1 MDVEL
6 KMPDL
11 ATTGSAIRV
20 VRWLVEVGQ
29 PVRRGQPLLEV
40 ETDKAAME
48 VESIASGRL
57 HSVQVQ
63 PKDSVTAGRTIATI
77 ATEDTVAAAPTAAR
91 PPPPAPVRAAP
102 AAGPT
107 RTGGMFA
114 RNREAARTPAPGQ
127 AAATIPLGPVQRTVA
142 QRMQESKQTVPH
154 FYLQTSVNAEPL
166 LARRRAA
173 APADIVWDAFFVH
186 AVGRALRTFDRL
198 NCRFEADH
206 LAPAGT
212 DAVGVAVDHA
222 GDLYVAAVPGPAA
235 KSPQQISDEIRGYV
249 ERLRAG
255 DPEARR
261 RRPAAITIT
270 NLGAANVEAFTAII
284 NPPEAAILAVG
295 KIAPAAVVRDGKVV
309 AQHRATI
316 TLSVDHRVVN
326 GRYAA
331 DFLSAVVQELETL

>member
-1 MDVEL
+1 MEFEL

-48 VESIASGRL
+48 VESVASGRL
-57 HSVQVQ
+57 RAVRVQ
-63 PKDSVTAGRTIATI
+63 PEDAVTAGQTIATI
-77 ATEDTVAAAPTAAR
+77 TTEESVAAPPVASPAS
-91 PPPPAPVRAAP
+91 PPPAPTVPP
-102 AAGPT
+102 AAGPPKA
-107 RTGGMFA
+107 GGMFA
-114 RNREAARTPAPGQ
+114 RNRETAQRAAVKQPPAL
-127 AAATIPLGPVQRTVA
+127 PLSLTQRTVA

-166 LARRRAA
+166 LARRKAA
-173 APADIVWDAFFVH
+173 APAKVAWDAFFVQ
-186 AVGRALRTFDRL
+186 AVGKSLRKFDRM

-206 LAPAGT
+206 LAPSGT

-222 GDLYVAAVPGPAA
+222 GDLYVLAVPDPAA
-235 KSPQQISDEIRGYV
+235 KTLQQISDEIRSFV

-261 RRPAAITIT
+261 RHPAAITIT

-284 NPPEAAILAVG
+284 NPPESSILAVG

-309 AQHRATI
+309 PQHRVSL

-331 DFLSAVVQELETL
+331 DFLTAIAQELEAT